1 MRNLMP
7 ITRPMGAADLTQ
19 AAEDAGR
26 YALALS
32 DLSRAVAAYE
42 AATGAAIAVVDADKV
57 EMVEFDMASEPDE
70 TVFGSLDKTARR
82 AVEEYVNMDH
92 AQIYRDAM
100 VTGTGFMRD
109 GKRIDPAEVFAD
121 DELLDA
127 MYPQPVPEAGTV
139 EDAVMAGAAAV
150 ADLISESAS
159 RVVVAVESV
168 VEAKRAPQPAS
179 TIKKDD
185 NALPKWNGKTI
196 PAELRD
202 AVQHL
207 AEIGTSGPKWGFQQ
221 DHEMIERAI
230 DGQTEKLIADVMEFS
245 QSHIRQRFSKLVDRI
260 HARGNSFTREQI
272 RDALQWMLGKTHTA

>member
-42 AATGAAIAVVDADKV
+42 AATGVAIAVVDADKA
-57 EMVEFDMASEPDE
+57 EIDPDE

-92 AQIYRDAM
+92 ARFYAATEAKQ
-100 VTGTGFMRD
+100 
-109 GKRIDPAEVFAD
+109 DP
-121 DELLDA
+121 ELLDA
-127 MYPQPVPEAGTV
+127 MYPLPVPEAGTV

-150 ADLISESAS
+150 ANQISEPAP
-159 RVVVAVESV
+159 RVAVAVEPV

-196 PAELRD
+196 PADLRD

-207 AEIGTSGPKWGFQQ
+207 AELGPSGPKWGFQQ

-230 DGQTEKLIADVMEFS
+230 DGQTEKLIADMMEFS
-245 QSHIRQRFSKLVDRI
+245 QSHIRQRFNKLVDRI

-272 RDALQWMLGKTHTA
+272 RDALQWMLGKTPAA

>member
-42 AATGAAIAVVDADKV
+42 AATGSAIAVVDADKA
-57 EMVEFDMASEPDE
+57 EIDPDE

-92 AQIYRDAM
+92 AQIYSDAM
-100 VTGTGFMRD
+100 VTATE
-109 GKRIDPAEVFAD
+109 ATQD

-127 MYPQPVPEAGTV
+127 MYPLPVPEAGTV

-150 ADLISESAS
+150 ADLVSWPAP
-159 RVVVAVESV
+159 RVAVAVDPV

-179 TIKKDD
+179 TIKKAD
-185 NALPKWNGKTI
+185 NALPTWQGKTI
-196 PAELRD
+196 PADLRD

-207 AEIGTSGPKWGFQQ
+207 AEIGPSGPKWGFQQ

-245 QSHIRQRFSKLVDRI
+245 QSHIRQRFNKLVDRT

-272 RDALQWMLGKTHTA
+272 RDALQWMLGKTHTAF

>member
-42 AATGAAIAVVDADKV
+42 AATGAAIAVVDADKA
-57 EMVEFDMASEPDE
+57 EIDPDE

-92 AQIYRDAM
+92 AQFYAA
-100 VTGTGFMRD
+100 TEA
-109 GKRIDPAEVFAD
+109 KQDP
-121 DELLDA
+121 ELLDA
-127 MYPQPVPEAGTV
+127 MYPLPVPETGTV
-139 EDAVMAGAAAV
+139 EQALKAGQRAIRDLAGEAATENTPAAQYNAVSAPDSDAPATPIRPELTRPSGGQKMGVFENA
-150 ADLISESAS
+150 
-159 RVVVAVESV
+159 
-168 VEAKRAPQPAS
+168 RA
-179 TIKKDD
+179 
-185 NALPKWNGKTI
+185 ALPKWNGKTI
-196 PAELRD
+196 PADLRD

-207 AEIGTSGPKWGFQQ
+207 AEIGASGPKWGFAQ
-221 DHEMIERAI
+221 DLEMIERAI

-245 QSHIRQRFSKLVDRI
+245 HSHIRQRFNKLVDRI
-260 HARGNSFTREQI
+260 HAQGNRFTREQI

>member
-1 MRNLMP
+1 MRNIMP

-42 AATGAAIAVVDADKV
+42 AATGSAIAVVDADKV
-57 EMVEFDMASEPDE
+57 VMVGFDLAADPDE
-70 TVFGSLDKTARR
+70 TVFGSLDNTFRR
-82 AVEEYVNMDH
+82 AVEDYGNMDH
-92 AQIYRDAM
+92 TQIYRDTMA
-100 VTGTGFMRD
+100 TGTGFMQ
-109 GKRIDPAEVFAD
+109 D

-127 MYPQPVPEAGTV
+127 MYPQPVPETGTV
-139 EDAVMAGAAAV
+139 EDAVKAGAAAV
-150 ADLISESAS
+150 ADLVSEPAP
-159 RVVVAVESV
+159 RVAVAVEPV

-207 AEIGTSGPKWGFQQ
+207 AEIGTSGPKWGFAQ
-221 DHEMIERAI
+221 DLDMIERAI

-245 QSHIRQRFSKLVDRI
+245 QSHIRQRFNKLVDRI

-272 RDALQWMLGKTHTA
+272 LYALQWMLGKTHTAF